1 MFTSYGSNYDYNT
14 YNRVFKWKWK
24 RFKKDGEKEKLVLW
38 MPPVENNMK
47 EVWDPIL
54 DKFEEKNNCEVDLQ
68 IIPWDN
74 YSEKFATAISAGEG
88 PDVGYMYA
96 EMYPQFIE
104 SGAVEDLTNYAT
116 KEDKEQSIYI
126 KTSEMMGGMYGMP
139 FQAANPG
146 YYTITRIF

>member
-54 DKFEEKNNCEVDLQ
+54 DKFEEK
-68 IIPWDN
+68 
-74 YSEKFATAISAGEG
+74 
-88 PDVGYMYA
+88 
-96 EMYPQFIE
+96 
-104 SGAVEDLTNYAT
+104 
-116 KEDKEQSIYI
+116 
-126 KTSEMMGGMYGMP
+126 
-139 FQAANPG
+139 
-146 YYTITRIF
+146 ITVK

>member
-1 MFTSYGSNYDYNT
+1 
-14 YNRVFKWKWK
+14 
-24 RFKKDGEKEKLVLW
+24 

-104 SGAVEDLTNYAT
+104 SGAEDLTNYAT

-146 YYTITRIF
+146 VLYYNKDILEKLEKPPKTWEDFKRICKKQHKTLMVMER

>member
-1 MFTSYGSNYDYNT
+1 MGMLKKLCSLAMVAIMTTTLITGCSSGNGKDS
-14 YNRVFKWKWK
+14 
-24 RFKKDGEKEKLVLW
+24 KKDGEKEKLVLW

-126 KTSEMMGGMYGMP
+126 KHLK
-139 FQAANPG
+139 
-146 YYTITRIF
+146 